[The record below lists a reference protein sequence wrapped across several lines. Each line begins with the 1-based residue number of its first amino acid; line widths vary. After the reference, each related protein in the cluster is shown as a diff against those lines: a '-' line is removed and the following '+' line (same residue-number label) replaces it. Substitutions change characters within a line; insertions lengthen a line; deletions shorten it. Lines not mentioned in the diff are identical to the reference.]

1 MSSLVRT
8 LGLLGVFT
16 ENRRGVTYRIMGD
29 PQTAYKVPPILSDS
43 FMEAV
48 PQSPDLK
55 ILLFLYT
62 LAYPKIPSLQTLAYP
77 KISPTAGGRVLAGVP
92 EEGLLTPLSGP

>member
-1 MSSLVRT
+1 M
-8 LGLLGVFT
+8 GLLGVFT

-48 PQSPDLK
+48 PQNPDLK
-55 ILLFLYT
+55 IL
-62 LAYPKIPSLQTLAYP
+62 
-77 KISPTAGGRVLAGVP
+77 
-92 EEGLLTPLSGP
+92 